1 MKKLWKLFCGLL
13 LTNSSCS
20 PEAPENN
27 TSPSPS
33 GYTMPYRLHEPDT
46 VFTLPYELREISGLS
61 MAPDG
66 RQVLAVNDETGLIFY
81 LNAETGAVERTRA
94 FGKHGDYEGIDAV
107 GSDVYVVSSGG
118 TVFRIPE
125 SGDTE
130 PYPTPLNADYDVE
143 GLGYDPAQHR
153 LLLACKGRAGKADSL
168 HHKKAIYAFDLKTH
182 QLGNKPAYLINRDEI
197 ARWKGGT
204 PGFMEKVFSFFSTD
218 NSAAAFGPSGIAC
231 CPADSML
238 YVIASAG
245 KTLAILHP
253 DGRVAHVERLNPDL
267 FRQPEG
273 ICFDREGR
281 LFIATE
287 GKKQAGQILRFLPSR

>member
-13 LTNSSCS
+13 LTNTSCS
-20 PEAPENN
+20 TDTPENN
-27 TSPSPS
+27 TRPSPS
-33 GYTMPYRLHEPDT
+33 DYTMPYRLNEPDT
-46 VFTLPYELREISGLS
+46 VFSLPNELREISGLS
-61 MAPDG
+61 LTPDG

-94 FGKHGDYEGIDAV
+94 FGQQGDYEGIEAV

-130 PYPTPLNADYDVE
+130 SYPTPLDTDYDVE

-153 LLLACKGRAGKADSL
+153 LLLACKGRAGKGDSL
-168 HHKKAIYAFDLKTH
+168 RHKKALYAFDLNTH
-182 QLGNKPAYLINRDEI
+182 RLGNKPAYLINRDEI
-197 ARWKGGT
+197 ARWKVGT

-218 NSAAAFGPSGIAC
+218 NSADAFGPSGIAC

-245 KTLAILHP
+245 KTLAVLHP
-253 DGRVAHVERLNPDL
+253 DGRVAHVERLDPDR

-273 ICFDREGR
+273 ICFDRAGR

-287 GKKQAGQILRFLPSR
+287 GKKHAGQILRFLPNR